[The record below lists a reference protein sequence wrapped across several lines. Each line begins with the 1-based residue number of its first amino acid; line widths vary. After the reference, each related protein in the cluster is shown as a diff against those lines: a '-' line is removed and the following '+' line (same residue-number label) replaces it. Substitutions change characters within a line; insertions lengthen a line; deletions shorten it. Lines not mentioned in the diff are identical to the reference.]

1 MYPITISKT
10 DILEELPKLT
20 VEERREVRL
29 RLAELDQED
38 WLDDGELS
46 DGQKALIEGRTTNF
60 ERHPETS
67 IPWAVAENRIKLR
80 TTAR

>member
-46 DGQKALIEGRTTNF
+46 DGQKALI
-60 ERHPETS
+60 
-67 IPWAVAENRIKLR
+67 
-80 TTAR
+80 